1 MGHMNFNEGNEVRF
15 TLRGEDLFV
24 RHECRR
30 WHLRWNGRACA
41 EEHID
46 HAVAALLREP
56 VGAVMP
62 IVVRL
67 LRSEPGAQLD

>member
-30 WHLRWNGRACA
+30 WHVRWKGRACA